1 MFHKEHSDKK
11 NIFVNKTD
19 KKKESKTAF
28 GANAGL
34 QAKGPP
40 HVHTKISAY
49 DRIVQLVTNDRSE
62 VNPQQ
67 DEQKKKSS
75 AYECLKEYFFLP
87 SKRRS
92 RTRCQ
97 THFPSRLHHR
107 GDVLSHRTP

>member
-11 NIFVNKTD
+11 NIFVNRTD
-19 KKKESKTAF
+19 KKKESKT
-28 GANAGL
+28 GNAGL

-67 DEQKKKSS
+67 DEQKKKVVHMS
-75 AYECLKEYFFLP
+75 
-87 SKRRS
+87 
-92 RTRCQ
+92 
-97 THFPSRLHHR
+97 
-107 GDVLSHRTP
+107 V